1 MAIQIR
7 LAPINTGLY
16 VEGESTLAN
25 QEFFQKRARSGVD
38 ICMVGNIAV
47 SEKNVPNHSTGIM
60 SSSKKWSELASAIRR
75 SGSKPGIQL
84 SATLPG
90 YRGQTA
96 FTCANQDKELCYYQ
110 TLFSKMTQRGWEDLV
125 MRFVDAVD
133 LAFKHGFDHV
143 QIHAAH
149 GYAFSLVLD
158 PVINPGSIGIGPM
171 SDLLHYLYKEFS
183 NCSSLRISWC
193 TGLGYDGQRQ
203 ARILNFWRPFAPN
216 VELDLSN
223 GYYNLDK
230 RLIYPPH
237 KLGEAPYLQNAVTL
251 AQTYPFATFTVAGNI
266 WNPYVLADYCPP
278 NINLAIAR
286 ALIADPNHVQTM
298 KKAAMLCDD
307 CGDCHF
313 FSTGRKSVT
322 CPKWDNRVV
331 GALAP
336 PTPTPLHLNGICEPR
351 DGLYQPT

>member
-25 QEFFQKRARSGVD
+25 KDFFQKRASGGVD

-47 SEKNVPNHSTGIM
+47 SERNVPNASTGVM
-60 SSSKKWSELASAIRR
+60 SSSEKWSELASAIRL

-96 FTCANQDKELCYYQ
+96 FTCERPDKELFYYQ
-110 TLFSKMTQRGWEDLV
+110 ALFNRMTTKDWEYLV
-125 MRFVDAVD
+125 KCFVEAVD

-149 GYAFSLVLD
+149 GYAFSLALD
-158 PVINPGSIGIGPM
+158 PVINPASIGIGPM
-171 SDLLHYLYKEFS
+171 SDLLQYLSKKFN

-193 TGLGYDGQRQ
+193 TGLAYDDQRQ
-203 ARILNFWRPFAPN
+203 EQILNFWQPFSPDI
-216 VELDLSN
+216 ELDLSN

-237 KLGEAPYLQNAVTL
+237 KLGEAPYLQNVVAL
-251 AQTYPFATFTVAGNI
+251 AQTYPNAYFTVAGNV
-266 WNPYVLADYCPP
+266 WNPHVLAGNCPP
-278 NINLAIAR
+278 NINFALAR
-286 ALIADPNHVQTM
+286 ALIADPNHVQNM
-298 KKAAMLCDD
+298 KNSTMLCDD

-313 FSTGRKSVT
+313 FSVGRKNVT
-322 CPKWDNRVV
+322 CPKWYRREIGTGSYWVS
-331 GALAP
+331 G
-336 PTPTPLHLNGICEPR
+336 GR
-351 DGLYQPT
+351 DQVSEDRQ